1 VFCPQSTR
9 WFGRGRYM
17 PVRKF
22 LDRGVVVGLGT
33 DSLAS
38 NESLNFLGELRVAEE
53 MLADVSRQELLY
65 MATRGGAEVLG
76 MDCGAIE
83 AGRPADLI
91 GFNVEGECVDWVDVL
106 FDPERTEADFIM
118 AGGKRVF

>member
-1 VFCPQSTR
+1 
-9 WFGRGRYM
+9 
-17 PVRKF
+17 
-22 LDRGVVVGLGT
+22 
-33 DSLAS
+33 
-38 NESLNFLGELRVAEE
+38 
-53 MLADVSRQELLY
+53 MLADVSREELLY